1 MQVLYYRYSML
12 SHSILLII
20 KDAEKVF
27 AKRSHK
33 LTFRE
38 GIRMQCL
45 EPAQKFY

>member
-1 MQVLYYRYSML
+1 MQVLYYRYCIL
-12 SHSILLII
+12 SHLISLII

-27 AKRSHK
+27 GKRSHK

-45 EPAQKFY
+45 KPAQEFY